1 MSRNSTVSVGRSATV
16 SMKMVDTYSALTEDK
31 PNVALSSVVGTSA
44 KVPFS
49 LQRLVQQ
56 AGKNRSQMDM
66 F

>member
-1 MSRNSTVSVGRSATV
+1 
-16 SMKMVDTYSALTEDK
+16 MKMVDTYSALTEDK